1 MKAFIKHL
9 MFLSFFLGMGLS
21 PLLAQSEL
29 DKFKTEEE
37 IEAERSAMSWHEKII
52 KDATYYFNVTY
63 KACEDFYNENVA
75 TLLGIAQ
82 EANVF
87 DKAEKAVV
95 ERNVAAENRMKDIQ
109 EKTGLKG
116 ETTDMQQVIDK
127 KELHYE
133 VKEFN
138 EIKDEIKK

>member
-1 MKAFIKHL
+1 MRALIKSVICL
-9 MFLSFFLGMGLS
+9 FFFVGMNVS
-21 PLLAQSEL
+21 SVMAQSEL
-29 DKFKTEEE
+29 DKFKTDEEVQ
-37 IEAERSAMSWHEKII
+37 AERDALSWHEKIV
-52 KDATYYFNVTY
+52 KDTSYYFNLTY
-63 KACEDFYNENVA
+63 RALEDFYKENVS
-75 TLLGIAQ
+75 TLLGVAQ
-82 EANVF
+82 DANIF

-116 ETTDMQQVIDK
+116 EATDLQQVIDK

-138 EIKDEIKK
+138 DIKEAIKK